1 VPGGVYGIRTSVPGE
16 NASAQPLL
24 VEELLIDGA
33 KAPAR

>member
-1 VPGGVYGIRTSVPGE
+1 VPGGVYGIRTQIQGE
-16 NASAQPLL
+16 GLATKPVL